1 MRREFAARCIDT
13 EFCNAWLRAAK
24 GGALLPSEWFARGS
38 CAIFKLFHRARELE
52 MRMVRELDRGRIL
65 RRMSLFGMLLF
76 SGGCDGSGG
85 GGESNLTPT
94 TPPPGQSA
102 KELAKLQAMAFG
114 PKGQLPKQTAP
125 KK

>member
-38 CAIFKLFHRARELE
+38 CAIFNLFHRARELE
-52 MRMVRELDRGRIL
+52 MRMVRELRIL
-65 RRMSLFGMLLF
+65 RRVSLIGMFLF

-85 GGESNLTPT
+85 GGESNLTPA

-102 KELAKLQAMAFG
+102 KELAELQAKAFG
-114 PKGQLPKQTAP
+114 PKGRLPKQAAP